1 MAAEFDSTFYA
12 NSYTDV
18 VAVLGNNTDALYNH
32 YVTYGMKEG
41 RYPYA
46 GAMPGEKIAG
56 MKPID
61 ASAAAAPATTGT
73 FSPVQSQYK
82 WNLLDL

>member
-1 MAAEFDSTFYA
+1 MSMFS
-12 NSYTDV
+12 
-18 VAVLGNNTDALYNH
+18 

-46 GAMPGEKIAG
+46 GAMPGEKIDG